1 MKTLMSGFPGPGSAI
16 ISSRQVNSMLENAWR
31 VISSN
36 RRRASWI
43 CLCFILAAGFAA
55 QLALTSGAE
64 YINGTDGG
72 FYAYQLRE
80 MSEQGWLGGLS
91 PFEVPPVFFFVAYP
105 FAKLFGVMLGVKIA
119 TALFTV
125 LLGLATYLLVRTAF
139 RSDLAA
145 LLAVVLVVFSPMTL
159 RVAVDIRKNM
169 ASLALLVLFLYL
181 FLRCLKNW
189 RWVFLLA
196 AVGLLG
202 IFTHKT
208 FVYVWFILPAYLP
221 FSWLIER
228 RRPDRQD
235 WLLLGCNV
243 AAVAGAL
250 LLWNSLNP
258 GFNEIAANAGLPFQA
273 SRGAVPEL
281 WPLLAIAVPGCLL
294 AALRPRRET
303 TLLLVWFTL
312 SLLLTF
318 PQINVSNQWRFQV
331 MLFPPVAIFAAVS
344 LGWLWRRFHSFSLPV
359 LLVALALSV
368 VSFIGFGSNDAQMR
382 ASLPE
387 PVLVS
392 LERGSQVANRQ
403 GLIIT
408 DLANQPAY
416 WVRYFYGPGMI
427 SLSSAERAEIAGKVE
442 QTLAAGQPVTLVL
455 AGNAPPGGNRPAN
468 PKPSAPFPSPT
479 FASPLRFDQM
489 TRLYADGLVSIW
501 QVKTAAAISIKQEP
515 VPSSG
520 NGGRPVEA
528 SGMESYQPG
537 RWAALSTFLIAPYE
551 ILRAINPPF
560 LALWEI
566 QIGFPACLLLLGL
579 LLGGCRLLYPW
590 LAHRPPLLYLS
601 LLASMACVAALYLF
615 SPAWFWGGS
624 V

>member
-1 MKTLMSGFPGPGSAI
+1 M
-16 ISSRQVNSMLENAWR
+16 
-31 VISSN
+31 
-36 RRRASWI
+36 
-43 CLCFILAAGFAA
+43 
-55 QLALTSGAE
+55 
-64 YINGTDGG
+64 
-72 FYAYQLRE
+72 
-80 MSEQGWLGGLS
+80 S

-243 AAVAGAL
+243 VAVVGAL
-250 LLWNSLNP
+250 LLWNSLSS
-258 GFNEIAANAGLPFQA
+258 GFNEIVANTGLPFQA

-281 WPLLAIAVPGCLL
+281 WPLLVVAVPGGLL
-294 AALRPRRET
+294 ATLRPRRET
-303 TLLLVWFTL
+303 TLLLTWFTL

-318 PQINVSNQWRFQV
+318 PQVNVANQWRFQV
-331 MLFPPVAIFAAVS
+331 MLFPPAAVFAAVS
-344 LGWLWRRFHSFSLPV
+344 WGWLWRRFRIVSLPV
-359 LLVALALSV
+359 LLTVLVLSV
-368 VSFIGFGSNDAQMR
+368 VSFVGFGSNDLQMKP
-382 ASLPE
+382 SLPE
-387 PVLVS
+387 PVLDS
-392 LERGSQVANRQ
+392 LERGSQVTSRQ
-403 GLIIT
+403 GLILT
-408 DLANQPAY
+408 DLANQSGY
-416 WVRYFYGPGMI
+416 WVRYFYGPGMV
-427 SLSSAERAEIAGKVE
+427 SLSFPDRAQTTGLVE
-442 QTLAAGQPVTLVL
+442 QALSAGQPVYLVL
-455 AGNAPPGGNRPAN
+455 AGNPQTSSPQ
-468 PKPSAPFPSPT
+468 PSPT
-479 FASPLRFDQM
+479 SPPPLRFDQM
-489 TRLYADGLVSIW
+489 VRLYVDRYVAIW
-501 QVKTAAAISIKQEP
+501 QVKSARAVPFPREP
-515 VPSSG
+515 APFDE
-520 NGGRPVEA
+520 NGGKGREL
-528 SGMESYQPG
+528 SGTDGYQAG

-551 ILRAINPPF
+551 ALRAINPPF

-566 QIGFPACLLLLGL
+566 QIGFPACLLLLGVL
-579 LLGGCRLLYPW
+579 FLGCQEIYPW
-590 LAHRPPLLYLS
+590 LSRRPWLLYL
-601 LLASMACVAALYLF
+601 LLFASMSCVATLYLF

-624 V
+624 VPPVDPTSMRPPEL